1 MLSIEGAMQ
10 GKSRRRAMPI
20 RPLGGRCALQHV
32 PKIAIRAAPCQRDL
46 REAGVA
52 TVRSKTRR
60 ASLQSRP
67 RERSL
72 TRQRLGK
79 RHGEMTDDG

>member
-1 MLSIEGAMQ
+1 MLSIEGQ
-10 GKSRRRAMPI
+10 SKESRRRAMPI
-20 RPLGGRCALQHV
+20 QPMGGRCALQHV
-32 PKIAIRAAPCQRDL
+32 PKIAIRAAPCQRAL
-46 REAGVA
+46 REAGAA

-72 TRQRLGK
+72 TRRRLGK
-79 RHGEMTDDG
+79 RHGEMTNSG